1 MRWKQILYL
10 LVIAVSILPY
20 ACSPKDRPSNS
31 DVIDIVLAGEQ
42 MASPEVVLSRKINLD
57 EDPELE
63 ALFLIRNGTQEILST
78 FKFENQA
85 WAMTWKKS
93 FSLMNIGPLVHS
105 ETEGRWNPSSE
116 VEKNQGFIV
125 KKILAEELAG
135 DSFNS
140 IFIEVMS
147 EEPPLGLFSIPMG
160 YRKGAKILDGLSL
173 FKDHPRLIQSKR
185 TDFLYKPEDKSIL
198 IFPKDRPS
206 SIEFVFNGWE
216 MIPNISSQPIPAL
229 ISSKKTG
236 NRYRLEFKNRGGYST
251 VTYLTLSFPLG
262 GKLKPISTSGLRVYQ
277 KADSIYSRV
286 KMNNIP
292 AEYPMLEVTKE
303 GWGTNVRY
311 AFEFEYEPNTSSDPR
326 SIDVVNGKN
335 TGIAPYF
342 LFRTSYRYNRQV
354 ETIPN
359 EFSVYATRI
368 DQQGFPAYT
377 LPLPEEK
384 D

>member
-1 MRWKQILYL
+1 MRLKQILYS
-10 LVIAVSILPY
+10 LVIAVSTLPY

-57 EDPELE
+57 EDPDLE
-63 ALFLIRNGTQEILST
+63 VLFLVRNGTQEILST

-85 WAMTWKKS
+85 WIMTWKKS

-105 ETEGRWNPSSE
+105 ETEGSWNPSSE
-116 VEKNQGFIV
+116 VEKNQGFII

-160 YRKGAKILDGLSL
+160 YRKGVKIMDGFSL
-173 FKDHPRLIQSKR
+173 LKDHPKLVQSKR
-185 TDFLYKPEDKSIL
+185 TDFIYKPEDKSIL

-206 SIEFVFNGWE
+206 SLEFVFNGWE

-236 NRYRLEFKNRGGYST
+236 NHYRLEFKNRGGYST
-251 VTYLTLSFPLG
+251 VTYLTLSFPQG
-262 GKLKPISTSGLRVYQ
+262 GMLKPISASGLRVYR
-277 KADSIYSRV
+277 KTDSIYSRAV
-286 KMNNIP
+286 LKNIP

-311 AFEFEYEPNTSSDPR
+311 AFEFEYEPDLISNSNEKATP
-326 SIDVVNGKN
+326 
-335 TGIAPYF
+335 PYF

-354 ETIPN
+354 EMIPN
-359 EFSVYATRI
+359 EFSISSIRI
-368 DQQGFPAYT
+368 DQQGFPSY
-377 LPLPEEK
+377 LQQLPEEK